1 VSGDLGNPQGHY
13 VLMKKP
19 KSISD
24 FKEQFTARIA
34 RARHDAG
41 YTQASMAIALG
52 LAKDDDPSPAGT
64 YGKYETRSMMP
75 HHLIPIF
82 CGLVEKPT
90 GWLFSGPVVERP
102 VEKRG
107 RKPGKSKRAA

>member
-1 VSGDLGNPQGHY
+1 
-13 VLMKKP
+13 MKKP
-19 KSISD
+19 KSVSD
-24 FKEQFTARIA
+24 FKEQFTAKIA

-41 YTQASMAIALG
+41 YTQASMAVALG
-52 LAKDDDPSPAGT
+52 LAEEDDPSPAST

-75 HHLIPIF
+75 HYLIPIF

-90 GWLFSGPVVERP
+90 GWPYSGPAVERP

-107 RKPGKSKRAA
+107 RKPKPLTKRRAAAHAP

>member
-1 VSGDLGNPQGHY
+1 
-13 VLMKKP
+13 MKKS
-19 KSISD
+19 KSVSD

-52 LAKDDDPSPAGT
+52 LAKEDDPAPAST

-75 HHLIPIF
+75 
-82 CGLVEKPT
+82 LVEKPT
-90 GWLFSGPVVERP
+90 GWRAGAMHAKIADSP
-102 VEKRG
+102 G
-107 RKPGKSKRAA
+107 RIRQPS